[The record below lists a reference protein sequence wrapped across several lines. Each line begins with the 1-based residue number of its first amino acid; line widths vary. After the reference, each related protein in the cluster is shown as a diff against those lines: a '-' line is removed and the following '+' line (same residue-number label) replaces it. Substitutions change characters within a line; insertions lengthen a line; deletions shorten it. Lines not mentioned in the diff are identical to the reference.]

1 MKTINPLS
9 IDFSTL
15 NILIIVYELKSFST
29 ASLKLQCNQSTISYA
44 IDRLRKVFNDPL
56 FIRQGNQ
63 ITATLRCHELV
74 KELCPIIEKYQQLSV
89 TEQFEPSGAAG
100 EVIFACSFYEQSVF
114 LTQLIKQLHQL
125 APAIKVKVIHSGT
138 RGLDKL
144 KQADCGFLLSP
155 MRLDASELYKKTLW
169 TDYYVCAMDDGNPLA
184 QKTITLADLSSAN
197 HVMVTYDGYWQ
208 PIYQQKLL
216 ELGVTLNSSIELA
229 SLSAL
234 ETTLR
239 DTQLISLTSAKFAS
253 GFSSHIKV
261 ADAPVTVS
269 FDNHLY
275 WTTRTHNDPMH
286 RWMRHL
292 ITVASK
298 RHFAR

>member
-1 MKTINPLS
+1 MKTANPLS

-15 NILIIVYELKSFST
+15 NIFIIVYELKSFSA

-63 ITATLRCHELV
+63 ITPTLRCHELV
-74 KELCPIIEKYQQLSV
+74 KELSPIVTKYQQLSV
-89 TEQFEPSGAAG
+89 TEQFDPSNAVGD
-100 EVIFACSFYEQSVF
+100 VTIACSFYEQSVF
-114 LTQLIKQLHQL
+114 LNIFIKELHKSS
-125 APAIKVKVIHSGT
+125 PGIKVKIIRSGT
-138 RGLDKL
+138 QGLLKL
-144 KQADCGFLLSP
+144 KQVDCDFLFSP

-169 TDYYVCAMDDGNPLA
+169 SDYYVCAMDHKNPLA
-184 QKTITLADLSSAN
+184 KKALTLTDLSSAK
-197 HVMVTYDGYWQ
+197 HVLVTYDGYWQ
-208 PIYQQKLL
+208 PIYQQKLF
-216 ELGVTLNSSIELA
+216 ELGVTLNSSVELA

-234 ETTLR
+234 EMTLS

-253 GFSSHIKV
+253 GFDRQIKV
-261 ADAPVTVS
+261 VDAPVTIS

-286 RWMRHL
+286 RWLRQL
-292 ITVASK
+292 ITVLCSQ
-298 RHFAR
+298 HFSV